1 VIMGMGLAD
10 LLGFWLNC
18 SNGRRKKFC
27 RHQIFSR
34 RWLFWLL
41 ILTNKQFR
49 RYLVLAVNSCA
60 GL

>member
-41 ILTNKQFR
+41 ILTFLKIVF
-49 RYLVLAVNSCA
+49 LKSSLFKIA
-60 GL
+60 